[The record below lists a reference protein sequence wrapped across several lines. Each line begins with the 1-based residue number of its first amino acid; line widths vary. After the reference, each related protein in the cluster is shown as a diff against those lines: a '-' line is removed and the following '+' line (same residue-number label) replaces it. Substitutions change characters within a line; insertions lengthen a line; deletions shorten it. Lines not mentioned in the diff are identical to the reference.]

1 MFHKLIFK
9 NTFYQII
16 NRFITSAIGFL
27 ITILIAKYFGV
38 LGYGEFTKVITFAGI
53 FYLVADFGLNAI
65 YLQKEENE
73 NNFSNLL
80 FLRFFIS
87 ILLIIF
93 INIITFFLPFNSSLN
108 LGFSESVK
116 IGIAIFSLTILTQ
129 AFQFCS
135 AAVFQKKLKF
145 DLLIKSGAAGS
156 LVTVLLVGASIVFS
170 FPFYF
175 IFISFVIGGIVSS
188 FLSLYL
194 TYKKIIFSL
203 DFSFMKNLFL
213 ESMPLGFM
221 LIFNLIYFRIDVLLL
236 SFFKT
241 TADVGIYGF
250 SYKFFDFLV
259 ALPLFLSNSIYP
271 LLISWQKN
279 HRTLMKFSRN
289 YFFVFLFASL
299 FLVIIFWFI
308 APLISLVRQDFFPSI
323 LPLRILLLSLP
334 FFFLTSFMQ
343 WILISQGKQKIL
355 MLIYLFSA
363 VINVL
368 LNVIYIP
375 KYSYIASAIITGVSE
390 AIVFV
395 LLCIVIQVVVKNTQS
410 LEQI

>member
-65 YLQKEENE
+65 YLQKEESE

-93 INIITFFLPFNSSLN
+93 INIVTFFLPFNNSLN

-129 AFQFCS
+129 AIQFCS

-156 LVTVLLVGASIVFS
+156 LITVLLVGISIFFS

-175 IFISFVIGGIVSS
+175 IFIAFVIGGIVSS

-194 TYKKIIFSL
+194 TFKKITFSL
-203 DFSFMKNLFL
+203 NFPFMKNLLL

-221 LIFNLIYFRIDVLLL
+221 LIFNLIYFRIDILLL

-279 HRTLMKFSRN
+279 HRTLMKFSKN

-323 LPLRILLLSLP
+323 LPLRVLLLSLP

-355 MLIYLFSA
+355 MAIYLFA
-363 VINVL
+363 AIINIL

-390 AIVFV
+390 ATVFV
-395 LLCIVIQVVVKNTQS
+395 LLSVVILAVVKNIQS